1 MTGAIVTSPFDVVK
15 TRLQSD
21 LFREASHPPPPTS
34 ATNFLPHR
42 IRPVVAAATRPTG
55 AGGLLWNFVETAQ
68 MIRNISV
75 NEGWKALFKGLG
87 PTLVGVVPARA
98 INFSTYAQSKI
109 LIAGWFPQLGVG
121 AGESAEASPYVHLS
135 AATIA
140 GITTATATNPIWVV
154 KTRLQLEAK
163 HEENMAKR
171 ALKAKASS
179 AGQVVGVR
187 NYSTTAGQR
196 PMLPAFRMTADILR
210 QEGVAGLYKG
220 LSASLIGVSEGVIQ
234 WTLYEVG
241 PRASLHGFPA
251 LIILFPRGAAPKTH
265 VDRSTTRSRTTLARR
280 RIGRD
285 RRVQRWCQDG
295 RKSDHVSSRG
305 IEDEVEATAGFA
317 AGKTQVYG
325 VVADVE
331 VGYQG
336 GRVSHSV
343 CGVVVHLR

>member
-21 LFREASHPPPPTS
+21 LFREASHPSPS
-34 ATNFLPHR
+34 TNFLPHR
-42 IRPVVAAATRPTG
+42 LRPVAAARPTG

-68 MIRNISV
+68 MIRNIGV
-75 NEGWKALFKGLG
+75 NEGWRALFKGLG

-109 LIAGWFPQLGVG
+109 LLAGYFPQLGEG
-121 AGESAEASPYVHLS
+121 GSAEASPYVHLS

-171 ALKAKASS
+171 AAKAQTRL
-179 AGQVVGVR
+179 AGVR
-187 NYSTTAGQR
+187 QYATDAAPASRHT
-196 PMLPAFRMTADILR
+196 LPAFRMTADILR

-234 WTLYEVG
+234 WTLYEVR
-241 PRASLHGFPA
+241 RA
-251 LIILFPRGAAPKTH
+251 
-265 VDRSTTRSRTTLARR
+265 
-280 RIGRD
+280 
-285 RRVQRWCQDG
+285 
-295 RKSDHVSSRG
+295 
-305 IEDEVEATAGFA
+305 
-317 AGKTQVYG
+317 
-325 VVADVE
+325 
-331 VGYQG
+331 
-336 GRVSHSV
+336 
-343 CGVVVHLR
+343 